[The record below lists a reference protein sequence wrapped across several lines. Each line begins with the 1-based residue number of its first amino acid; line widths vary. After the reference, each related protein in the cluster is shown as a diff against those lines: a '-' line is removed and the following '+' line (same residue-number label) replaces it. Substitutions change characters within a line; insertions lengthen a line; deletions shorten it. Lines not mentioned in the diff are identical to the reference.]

1 MQRGC
6 CTICFISIIIFV
18 VIKTLWSHAA
28 AVPTR
33 PSGSD
38 GIIHIQ
44 RAVEPKVFFRHR
56 SYLKPELTSDHLLA
70 VSP

>member
-6 CTICFISIIIFV
+6 CTICFISVMILV

-28 AVPTR
+28 ALPTR

-44 RAVEPKVFFRHR
+44 RAMEPKAFYRRR
-56 SYLKPELTSDHLLA
+56 SFLKPELTSDQLLA